1 MVEFIVKNWYYLI
14 ILLAIVVVGVYLA
27 VAFFKM
33 PTNAQIAKVKE
44 WLLYAVAK
52 AEKELGGGT
61 GKLKLRYV
69 YDMFIAKFPY
79 LVQVIS
85 FESFSDLVD
94 EVLDKF
100 KDILSANKAVQ
111 MYIESEV
118 NKNES

>member
-100 KDILSANKAVQ
+100 KDILSSNKAVQ

>member
-14 ILLAIVVVGVYLA
+14 ILLAIIVVGVYLA

>member
-27 VAFFKM
+27 VSFFKM

>member
-33 PTNAQIAKVKE
+33 PTNAQISKVKE

>member
-100 KDILSANKAVQ
+100 KDILCANKAVQ

>member
-1 MVEFIVKNWYYLI
+1 MIDFIVNYWWVLVI
-14 ILLAIVVVGVYLA
+14 AVAVIVVGGYTLYV
-27 VAFFKM
+27 FIKM
-33 PTNAQIAKVKE
+33 PKSSQIAKVKE

-61 GKLKLRYV
+61 GQLKLRYV

-100 KDILSANKAVQ
+100 KDILSANKAIQ
-111 MYIESEV
+111 MYVESEV

>member
-1 MVEFIVKNWYYLI
+1 MIDFIVNYWWVLVI
-14 ILLAIVVVGVYLA
+14 AVAVIVVGGYTLYV
-27 VAFFKM
+27 FIKM
-33 PTNAQIAKVKE
+33 PKSSQIAKVKE
-44 WLLYAVAK
+44 WLLYAVAQ

-61 GKLKLRYV
+61 GQLKLGYV
-69 YDMFIAKFPY
+69 YDMFIAKFSY

-85 FESFSDLVD
+85 FEYFSDLVD

>member
-79 LVQVIS
+79 LVQVVS

-100 KDILSANKAVQ
+100 KDILSSNKAVQ
-111 MYIESEV
+111 MYIDSEV
-118 NKNES
+118 NKSES